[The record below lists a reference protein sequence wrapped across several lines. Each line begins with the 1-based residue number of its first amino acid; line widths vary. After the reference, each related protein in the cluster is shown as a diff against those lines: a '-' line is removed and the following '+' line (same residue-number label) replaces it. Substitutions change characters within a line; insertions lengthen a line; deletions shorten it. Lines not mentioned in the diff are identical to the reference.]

1 MEVEEG
7 SSTGMGME
15 GLGGRNGLWK
25 WRRGALYQDLPQVTP
40 FSATGG
46 PMTGDSVV
54 PVSQAGKPR
63 QSWA

>member
-1 MEVEEG
+1 
-7 SSTGMGME
+7 MGME
-15 GLGGRNGLWK
+15 GLGGGNGLWR